1 MTIKICSGHRL
12 FLIRR
17 KFWKTRPCFWW
28 VTVKAER
35 SVILRMDKLK
45 SDCCP
50 VSSLNIEDMSEKSG
64 NIRRQ
69 QTSCRGQERVNV
81 DLMLYILT

>member
-1 MTIKICSGHRL
+1 M
-12 FLIRR
+12 
-17 KFWKTRPCFWW
+17 WW

-35 SVILRMDKLK
+35 SVMLHMDKLQ
-45 SDCCP
+45 SDYCL
-50 VSSLNIEDMSEKSG
+50 VSSLNIEDLREKSG
-64 NIRRQ
+64 NIRQQ